1 MQYANRRPSRLRGWF
16 LSTDKIATSVGIVL
30 FLMVFE
36 RIFWIARGII
46 FPRVLGPAQYG
57 IYTLG
62 MFPVSLLATLAS
74 LGVPS
79 AFGRYIS
86 RYAAN
91 GTLRWFL
98 KRTYL
103 ITTTLSVIIAVAVIT
118 RPSFFSGLIFGD
130 PSHGLVIALA
140 ALSIPA
146 LLLVRNLSTTFMGL
160 KLFRAGRFVEST
172 QIVIYAAVGIPLI
185 LVSRTAAAGVLGF
198 GLAAVVSVAIFMPLL
213 ASHVGQIEPIGRPVA
228 EPRFHRNL
236 FKFTV
241 WFTVTPVLAGLFQY
255 VDRLSLQRLMSA
267 SDQGVYSTTVNLSE
281 SISAIGLAISNVIY
295 PHLSA
300 TWEGGDRAKAL
311 RDLDLSLRVT
321 SIILLV
327 AGLILIVLGKWLIL
341 LLLGPKFVPGVQA
354 LPFLVVFYLFTILVW
369 LFGVYPPLIER
380 TYVAVIGYAAAL
392 PSTIL
397 LNLVLIP
404 RMGIVGA
411 ALATMLSYF
420 VMWCIVAAVCYK
432 FGMPVNRRML
442 AVCLLTFILLLPA
455 PAAAAGVAAIL
466 YVCVRRTWIFSLT
479 EREIVY
485 GEAHR
490 FASKAKGI
498 LIRRG

>member
-1 MQYANRRPSRLRGWF
+1 L
-16 LSTDKIATSVGIVL
+16 
-30 FLMVFE
+30 
-36 RIFWIARGII
+36 
-46 FPRVLGPAQYG
+46 
-57 IYTLG
+57 
-62 MFPVSLLATLAS
+62 
-74 LGVPS
+74 
-79 AFGRYIS
+79 
-86 RYAAN
+86 
-91 GTLRWFL
+91 
-98 KRTYL
+98 
-103 ITTTLSVIIAVAVIT
+103 
-118 RPSFFSGLIFGD
+118 
-130 PSHGLVIALA
+130 
-140 ALSIPA
+140 
-146 LLLVRNLSTTFMGL
+146 
-160 KLFRAGRFVEST
+160 
-172 QIVIYAAVGIPLI
+172 
-185 LVSRTAAAGVLGF
+185 
-198 GLAAVVSVAIFMPLL
+198 VVSVAIFMPLL

-479 EREIVY
+479 EREIVS
-485 GEAHR
+485 GEARR